1 MMDFWDE
8 LNKVYNMDI
17 PDEATEIIGD
27 VMIALTEL
35 PERKK
40 GKWVWNENGMDW
52 GLGAWVCSVCR
63 SKPETWWE
71 SDKKNNPLR
80 CSGSHFCGNCG
91 ADMREDAE

>member
-40 GKWVWNENGMDW
+40 GKWIKW
-52 GLGAWVCSVCR
+52 GTEFKCDQCHLCNSVE
-63 SKPETWWE
+63 KPYC
-71 SDKKNNPLR
+71 P
-80 CSGSHFCGNCG
+80 NCG
-91 ADMREDAE
+91 AEMREDSE